1 MEGPRDST
9 ADGVSFNS
17 TADTLDRNVEI
28 TPPTSPRSPRAT
40 ADSRDIHGDSN
51 IVPSPP
57 SRSPAREPAKDSAQL
72 QQGSQLPPST
82 RLYPSFS
89 VLPIVLIYATISI
102 LGWVVT
108 CILTF
113 RPLHA
118 KSYGL
123 DFSNENFDSY
133 YYGRTTISNEIL
145 NSEKWIPAVRVLRAI
160 AAVFTLPVASAVCAS
175 AAVVFVQRNAG
186 KSRLNIRHVMV
197 LADRAWADPA
207 SWGPAFLSWKR
218 YGSAFL
224 ILTILLNILGVF
236 IYPLQEGFLSFK
248 TIKTPN
254 SLQQIPNVLDIPDQ
268 FNRSGLDTS
277 NLVVALTREALN
289 TASGST
295 MPSNLWPSTGSFNS
309 IFSTGTGSG
318 DVFVAELPSGFNTGL
333 VRQFIPRINSS
344 AEYGTIS
351 ESDFPT
357 GCDTVPGAFYV
368 KYSNSTGEAQCPGE
382 WAIEACMPYNQAE
395 TPWKSTRLPQRFSE
409 ELYLNVSASGCLA
422 SYYPINNYYLLTI
435 NTSAGYFELPNYMN
449 GGVAGPLLDQDP
461 NSICGNDCASEGAIR

>member
-1 MEGPRDST
+1 MEGPRDSGG
-9 ADGVSFNS
+9 DGVSFNS

-28 TPPTSPRSPRAT
+28 TPPTSPRPPRAT
-40 ADSRDIHGDSN
+40 ADSRDIHGDLN
-51 IVPSPP
+51 VAPSPP
-57 SRSPAREPAKDSAQL
+57 SRSPAREPAKDFAQFP
-72 QQGSQLPPST
+72 QGSQLPPSSPLH
-82 RLYPSFS
+82 RSFS

-113 RPLHA
+113 RPLHT
-118 KSYGL
+118 KRYGL
-123 DFSNENFDSY
+123 DFSNENFNNY
-133 YYGRTTISNEIL
+133 YYGKTTISNVIL
-145 NSEKWIPAVRVLRAI
+145 SSEKWVPTVRVLRAI

-224 ILTILLNILGVF
+224 ILTILFNILGIV
-236 IYPLQEGFLSFK
+236 IYPLQEGFLSYK

-254 SLQQIPNVLDIPDQ
+254 SLQQIRNVLDIPDQ

-295 MPSNLWPSTGSFNS
+295 IPSNLWPSTGSFNS
-309 IFSTGTGSG
+309 IFSSGTGGG

-333 VRQFIPRINSS
+333 VRQFLPRINSS
-344 AEYGTIS
+344 AEYGTIL

-357 GCDTVPGAFYV
+357 GCDIIPGAFYV
-368 KYSNSTGEAQCPGE
+368 KYSNSTGDDAQCPGE
-382 WAIEACMPYNQAE
+382 WAIEACMPYNQAQ
-395 TPWKSTRLPQRFSE
+395 TPWKSTRLRQRFSE
-409 ELYLNVSASGCLA
+409 ELYLNVTATGCLA
-422 SYYPINNYYLLTI
+422 AGYPYNYYLLTI
-435 NTSAGYFELPNYMN
+435 NTTAGYFELPNYMN

-461 NSICGNDCASEGAIR
+461 NSICGNDCAPEGAIR